1 MLQDVDVAQPETIAT
16 AIRIGSPVRRV
27 EAARAARESEGG
39 FVAAPDDEI
48 LDWWQR
54 IAQLEGVFC
63 EPSSATSVAGLARGR
78 AAGTVEEGA
87 RVVCVLTGHGL
98 KDPDTAVAR
107 SPEVVRAPATF
118 EALERI
124 ALR

>member
-1 MLQDVDVAQPETIAT
+1 M
-16 AIRIGSPVRRV
+16 
-27 EAARAARESEGG
+27 
-39 FVAAPDDEI
+39 
-48 LDWWQR
+48 WKR

-107 SPEVVRAPATF
+107 SPEVVRAPATI

-124 ALR
+124 ALS